1 MTKQNLK
8 IATINNQPST
18 MESKEQLKIVIVG
31 HVDHGKSTLI
41 GRLFYDTDSLP
52 EGKVEQIKASCVRRG
67 MPFEYSFLLDA
78 LQAER
83 DQGITIDTTQLWFK
97 TEKRNYVIIDAPG
110 HKEFLKNMVSG
121 AANSEAAILV
131 IDAKEGVKEQSR
143 RHGYLL
149 SLLGVSQI
157 AVAVNKMDLV
167 GYSEEKF
174 REIEK
179 QYTEY
184 LAEIGVTP
192 TFIIPISGREG
203 DNITSNSKNMA
214 WYKGPSILKALDG
227 FAPKPNLEN
236 LPLRLPVQD
245 VYKFDERRIIAGRIE
260 AGSLKVGDDI
270 VFSPSNRKVKIN
282 SIETWPPTK
291 TPATQAF
298 AGQSV
303 GITLSEQIFT
313 ERGQV
318 VSHLENAPVLTNI
331 FRGKIFWLGDEPIKE
346 GKKYLIKI
354 NTSEYQAE
362 VKTIERVVDTE
373 DLSFTGKKDEVQKNS
388 VAEIVFRIRGLAC
401 VDEFASNAKTGRFVI
416 VENYRTVGGGI
427 IDLKGFADQ
436 RSKSQP
442 KSDNLYPVESRID
455 PVRRAIA
462 NGHKGGVMW
471 FSGLSGSG
479 KTTIALA
486 LQQKLFE
493 KGYQVFVL
501 DGDNIRGGLSADLDF
516 SKEGRS
522 ENIRRVGEVAALFAQ
537 AGVIVITAFISPYKE
552 DRDKARVAAG
562 DAYHSIYIKADVET
576 CKKRDPKG
584 LYKKAIA
591 GEIKNFTGIND
602 KFDEPLNADLII
614 DTSKNSIDESVAK
627 LMEYI
632 ESNLVKPVDEEY
644 SRSKI
649 GEGI

>member
-1 MTKQNLK
+1 MIKPNIK
-8 IATINNQPST
+8 PVMNPENS
-18 MESKEQLKIVIVG
+18 ESKEQLKIVIVG

-41 GRLFYDTDSLP
+41 GRLFFDTDSLP
-52 EGKVEQIKASCVRRG
+52 DGKVEQIKASSQKRG

-97 TEKRNYVIIDAPG
+97 TDKRNYVIIDAPG

-167 GYSEEKF
+167 DYSEEKF

-192 TFIIPISGREG
+192 TFIIPIAAREG
-203 DNITSNSKNMA
+203 DNIISNSSNMP

-227 FAPKPNLEN
+227 FAPKPSLEN
-236 LPLRLPVQD
+236 LALRFPVQD

-260 AGSLKVGDDI
+260 SGSLKVGDDI
-270 VFSPSNRKVKIN
+270 VFSPSNRKVKVS
-282 SIETWPPTK
+282 SIETWPSAK
-291 TPATQAF
+291 TPITQVF

-303 GITLSEQIFT
+303 GITLSEQIFA

-362 VKTIERVVDTE
+362 VKAIERVVDTE
-373 DLSFTGKKDEVQKNS
+373 DLSIKGKINEVPKNS
-388 VAEIVFRIRGLAC
+388 VAEVVFRIRGLAC
-401 VDEFASNAKTGRFVI
+401 VDEFAANAKTGRFVI
-416 VENYRTVGGGI
+416 VENFRTIGGGI

-436 RSKSQP
+436 RTKSQP

-455 PVRRAIA
+455 PNRRAIA

-479 KTTIALA
+479 KTSIALA

-501 DGDNIRGGLSADLDF
+501 DGDNIRGGLSRDLDF
-516 SKEGRS
+516 SKGGRS
-522 ENIRRVGEVAALFAQ
+522 ENIRRVGEVASLFAQ
-537 AGVIVITAFISPYKE
+537 AGVIVITAFISPYKA

-562 DAYHSIYIKADVET
+562 DAYHSVYIKADIET

-584 LYKKAIA
+584 LYKKAMA
-591 GEIKNFTGIND
+591 GEIKNFTGVND
-602 KFDEPLNADLII
+602 VFEDPVNADIVI
-614 DTSKNSIDESVAK
+614 DTAKESIDDSVAR
-627 LMEYI
+627 LMAYI
-632 ESNLVKPVDEEY
+632 NSNFVKPIEDQ
-644 SRSKI
+644 STKSMI